1 MKKHLKNH
9 KHIWMVSSAVL
20 ILAVLVVILMPQNK
34 NYSMIFIGI
43 AGGHLIVALI
53 AIFTGWVLIPEK
65 LLQKVWNRKTI
76 EGYDFGWSPKWI
88 YGFLVAAVVVFLL
101 AVHVY
106 IAFNGS
112 PVIQFL
118 AYTLLLL
125 LAINLYIGNVIIGN
139 SDRTSRITL
148 PMVDLLP
155 TGSGNVL
162 DAGCGAGR
170 TTIALVQAMPAI
182 KITSFDKFD
191 AGYIDEGGIN
201 LFKRNIKLAGIE
213 ERVTVETGDIT
224 ETSFD
229 NDQFDAI
236 VSSFMIDHLRTGKR
250 QALRESFRILKPGGR
265 FLLIIVVR
273 GYTAFGIASFL
284 SLFITSGKTWK
295 KWIEQTG
302 FRMVCD
308 GKINEGAYFC
318 FEKPFNSK

>member
-1 MKKHLKNH
+1 MKQNLKNH
-9 KHIWMVSSAVL
+9 KHVWMVSSAVL

-43 AGGHLIVALI
+43 AGGHLIVPLI

-65 LLQKVWNRKTI
+65 LLLKVWKRRTI

-88 YGFLVAAVVVFLL
+88 YGFLVAAILVSLL

-106 IAFNGS
+106 IAFDGS
-112 PVIQFL
+112 PVIQFS

-125 LAINLYIGNVIIGN
+125 LAVNFFIGNVIIRN
-139 SDRTSRITL
+139 SDRTARITL
-148 PMVDLLP
+148 PMVNLLP

-170 TTIALVQAMPAI
+170 TTIALAQAMPAI

-191 AGYIDEGGIN
+191 AAYIDDGGVN
-201 LFKRNIKLAGIE
+201 LLKRNIKLAGIE
-213 ERVTVETGDIT
+213 ERVTIETGDIT
-224 ETSFD
+224 RTSFD

-250 QALRESFRILKPGGR
+250 QALQESFRILKPGGR

-273 GYTAFGIASFL
+273 GYTAFGIAIFF
-284 SLFITSGKTWK
+284 SLLITSRKTWK
-295 KWIEQTG
+295 NWIEQTG
-302 FRMVCD
+302 FKMICD

>member
-1 MKKHLKNH
+1 MKNNLKNH
-9 KHIWMVSSAVL
+9 KHTWVVSSAA
-20 ILAVLVVILMPQNK
+20 IMLAVLTVILMPENK

-53 AIFTGWVLIPEK
+53 AIFTGWILIPEK
-65 LLQKVWNRKTI
+65 LLEKMWKRKTI
-76 EGYDFGWSPKWI
+76 EGYDFGWSAKWI
-88 YGFLVAAVVVFLL
+88 YGFLVAAILVLLL

-106 IAFNGS
+106 FALAGS
-112 PVIQFL
+112 PVIQFF

-125 LAINLYIGNVIIGN
+125 LAVNFFIGNVIIRN
-139 SDRTSRITL
+139 SNRTARITL
-148 PMVDLLP
+148 PMVNLLP
-155 TGSGNVL
+155 TGNGSVL

-170 TTIALVQAMPAI
+170 TTIAIAQAMPDI
-182 KITSFDKFD
+182 EITSFDKFD
-191 AGYIDEGGIN
+191 ADYIDEGGID
-201 LFKRNIKLAGIE
+201 LLKRNIKLAGIE
-213 ERVTVETGDIT
+213 KRVAIETGDML
-224 ETSFD
+224 ETPFD

-250 QALRESFRILKPGGR
+250 QALQESFRILKPGGR

-318 FEKPFNSK
+318 FEKPLDSK